1 MVRVAVKPAVL
12 QWAIERAGQRS
23 EYLHRKF
30 PHLAEWALGQAQ
42 PTLMQLESF
51 AKAAYVPL
59 GYLFG
64 PEPPEEKL
72 PIPDFRTRPP
82 GRQRR
87 PSPDLIETIY
97 IMQRRQDWLREER
110 TECGADPLDFVRS
123 AKLSDD
129 PVVIGQKMRQ
139 TVGLADGWAER
150 ITTWES
156 ALGELRRL
164 IEELGVIAVING
176 IVGNNTHRPL
186 RVEEFRGFVLCDDY
200 APVIFVNGADNKS
213 AQMFTLAYELA
224 HLWLGESALTDAG
237 IQTNPIVDIEKWCDQ
252 AALEFLVPE
261 KGLRTFWQEIGPCR
275 DRLGTVAQRLGVSP
289 VLVGRRAKD
298 LGLIA
303 EAEFFA
309 FYRSYVRRQRRK
321 KGAVFGGD
329 FYQGLDFRV
338 GDLFARQVFFAALEG
353 RLSFKEAYSLIG
365 LNGGTFQEYA
375 AQLGV
380 KLPCN

>member
-1 MVRVAVKPAVL
+1 MVRVAVKSAVL

-23 EYLHRKF
+23 EYLYRKF

-42 PTLMQLESF
+42 PTLVQLESF

-59 GYLFG
+59 GYLFL

-72 PIPDFRTRPP
+72 PVPDFRTLTS
-82 GRQRR
+82 GQQRR

-110 TECGADPLDFVRS
+110 TECEADPLDFVRS

-129 PVVIGQKMRQ
+129 PMVIGQKMRR
-139 TVGLADGWAER
+139 TVGLSDVLVER
-150 ITTWES
+150 TITWES
-156 ALGELRRL
+156 ALGALRRS
-164 IEELGVIAVING
+164 IEELGVIAVINDV
-176 IVGNNTHRPL
+176 VGNNTHRPL

-237 IQTNPIVDIEKWCDQ
+237 IQTNPIVDVEKWCQ
-252 AALEFLVPE
+252 QVAVEFLVPE
-261 KGLRTFWQEIGPCR
+261 KGLRTFWQEIGPCG

-303 EAEFFA
+303 EAEFFE
-309 FYRSYVRRQRRK
+309 FYESYVRRERRK
-321 KGAVFGGD
+321 KESTGSGN
-329 FYQGLDFRV
+329 FYQNQNFRV
-338 GDLFARQVFFAALEG
+338 GELFARQVFFAALEG
-353 RLSFKEAYSLIG
+353 RLSFK
-365 LNGGTFQEYA
+365 
-375 AQLGV
+375 
-380 KLPCN
+380 